1 MPTKASFMCPLLSRD
16 GKRKR
21 ITLEK
26 QTSALGSGSGN
37 LGVLLSGKDGVT
49 DKKPPESAGQSSY
62 LPRHQP
68 LLFEFDR
75 LPFSF
80 SSQDLL
86 ETAKDHVCFQVLCSS
101 LSYPGLTC
109 LLHLPSQHSA
119 PDAQRRCGRE
129 GPHILALVEMRSMEI
144 YFRCL
149 LLSYYNYFPF
159 NQQ

>member
-1 MPTKASFMCPLLSRD
+1 MPTKASFMRPLLSRD

-26 QTSALGSGSGN
+26 QTSALRSGSGN

-49 DKKPPESAGQSSY
+49 YKKPPESAGQSSY

-86 ETAKDHVCFQVLCSS
+86 ETAMGHVCFQDSVVLQSELPRAHMPPTSPKPAQCSRCPEKVWERRS
-101 LSYPGLTC
+101 PHTC
-109 LLHLPSQHSA
+109 FGG
-119 PDAQRRCGRE
+119 DAQYGD
-129 GPHILALVEMRSMEI
+129 
-144 YFRCL
+144 
-149 LLSYYNYFPF
+149 LLSLLAPELL
-159 NQQ
+159 